1 MTAYRTDRR
10 ATDRDRAPSE
20 ATLLSCAAVLFD
32 CDGVLVDSEATILR
46 SWNQWARQM
55 GVDPGAVTPTIHGR
69 RSRDTVAE
77 FVEPERHA
85 EGLALIDRIEI
96 DAADEVTP
104 IPGAVELLRSIP
116 ADRWAIVTSGSR
128 ALAQARVTAVGL
140 PLPEVLITAD
150 DVVHGKPHPEGY
162 LAAAAGLGVP
172 ATDCLVLEDAV
183 AGVRA
188 ARAANVRSVLGVGDG
203 DFGDAEPTLTIPDLR
218 VVRWT
223 SDGLEVRSTGSR

>member
-1 MTAYRTDRR
+1 
-10 ATDRDRAPSE
+10 
-20 ATLLSCAAVLFD
+20 
-32 CDGVLVDSEATILR
+32 
-46 SWNQWARQM
+46 M